1 VSNMVPFTNNY
12 TDMSTREGYQFEFH
26 CMRCG
31 NGYAST
37 FQHSV
42 TGFGGRLLRMGGDL
56 LGGEIGSKA
65 SQVGWD
71 AEWMRDGLR
80 GSTRDKALAKA
91 AEEMQVHFNQCH
103 RCGQWVCEQ
112 ICWNGERGVCT
123 SCAPRL
129 DQEIAGMQAQAQVD
143 QLHQKIQAVDWT
155 RGVNYRDQA
164 VGVCPSCQQETG
176 GGKFCQNC
184 GTSLLAAPAPTR
196 RFCGNCGTS
205 VNPGA
210 PFCAEC
216 GSSTV

>member
-1 VSNMVPFTNNY
+1 
-12 TDMSTREGYQFEFH
+12 
-26 CMRCG
+26 MRCG

-56 LGGEIGSKA
+56 LGGDIGQKA
-65 SQVGWD
+65 AQVGWD
-71 AEWMRDGLR
+71 AEWMRDGVR
-80 GSTRDKALAKA
+80 GSTRDRALGKA

-112 ICWNGERGVCT
+112 VCWNGERGVCT

-129 DQEIAGMQAQAQVD
+129 DQEIAGPQAQAQVE

-164 VGVCPSCQQETG
+164 VGLCPSCQQETG

-184 GTSLLAAPAPTR
+184 GSFAARRAGSDPPVLRQLRHAAQRGRCFLRRVRHVDGVRCTSG
-196 RFCGNCGTS
+196 C
-205 VNPGA
+205 
-210 PFCAEC
+210 
-216 GSSTV
+216 

>member
-56 LGGEIGSKA
+56 LGGDIGQKA
-65 SQVGWD
+65 AQVGWD
-71 AEWMRDGLR
+71 AEWMRDGVR
-80 GSTRDKALAKA
+80 GSTRDRALAKA

-129 DQEIAGMQAQAQVD
+129 DQEIAGMQAQAQVE

-155 RGVNYRDQA
+155 RGVNYRDA
-164 VGVCPSCQQETG
+164 SVGLCPSCQQETG
-176 GGKFCQNC
+176 GGKFCQSC

-196 RFCGNCGTS
+196 RFCGNCGTA

-210 PFCAEC
+210 AFCAEC

>member
-1 VSNMVPFTNNY
+1 MVPFTNDY

-26 CMRCG
+26 CVRCG

-37 FQHSV
+37 FQHSM
-42 TGFGGRLLRMGGDL
+42 TGFDGRLLRTGGDL
-56 LGGEIGSKA
+56 LGGDVGQTAAEVGS
-65 SQVGWD
+65 D

-91 AEEMQVHFNQCH
+91 AQEMQASFNQCH

-129 DQEIAGMQAQAQVD
+129 DREIAGRQAQAQVD
-143 QLHQKIQAVDWT
+143 QLHQKITQVDWAQ
-155 RGVNYRDQA
+155 GVNYRDQA

-184 GTSLLAAPAPTR
+184 GTSLLAAPTPTR
-196 RFCGNCGTS
+196 KFCGNCGTAVS
-205 VNPGA
+205 PGA
-210 PFCAEC
+210 MFCAEC
-216 GSSTV
+216 GTSTV